1 MQRATY
7 PLERLFGRIL
17 TPFERFLKRTTA
29 GGIVLMVTTVVALIL
44 ANSPWGGA
52 FTQLWEQPGRIGI
65 GTLEL
70 ELSLQHWINDAFMAL
85 FFLLVGLE
93 LKREILVGELS
104 SLKGAALPMAAALGG
119 MLVPALIYYSFNQS
133 EDTVAGWGIPM
144 ATDIAFAVAI
154 LVLLAWRIP
163 RNLIVF
169 LTALAIVDDLGAVL
183 LIATFY
189 THAIDL
195 QALASAAAV
204 MAVLILCNQGG
215 IRHPLP
221 YGFLGVLLWLALLHS
236 GVHATIAGVLLAT
249 TIPARPA
256 FSPLRFSYRLQTLK
270 QAFREE
276 ILKRETSDG
285 PLSNQRLA
293 TIAKNVEKA
302 AQAPQQC
309 MEHSL
314 IPWVTLIVIPSFVLA
329 NAGID
334 FRTIQVNESL
344 IHPVTL
350 GVMVGLVAG
359 KFIGIG
365 GASWIAVA
373 LGIAVLPRGVRWR
386 HIFGVAW
393 LGGIGFTMSLFISQ
407 LAFVDNSS
415 LVERAKLGILLG
427 SVLAATLGL
436 TWLYLTRRKPYEPPV
451 TRRGQ
456 IPTHG
461 H

>member
-7 PLERLFGRIL
+7 PLEPLFGRIL

-29 GGIVLMVTTVVALIL
+29 GGIVLMVTTLLALIM
-44 ANSPWGGA
+44 ANSPWGEA
-52 FTQLWEQPGRIGI
+52 FTELWEQPGRIGI
-65 GTLEL
+65 GTLQL

-104 SLKGAALPMAAALGG
+104 SLKDAALPVAAALGG
-119 MLVPALIYYSFNQS
+119 MLVPALIYYGFNRGA
-133 EDTVAGWGIPM
+133 DTVAGWGIPM

-169 LTALAIVDDLGAVL
+169 LTALAIADDLSAVL
-183 LIATFY
+183 VIATFY
-189 THAIDL
+189 THAIDP

-221 YGFLGVLLWLALLHS
+221 YAFLGVLLWLALLYS
-236 GVHATIAGVLLAT
+236 GVHATIAGVLLAV

-256 FSPLRFSYRLQTLK
+256 FTPLQFNRRLQELK

-276 ILKRETSDG
+276 IVKQDTPDD
-285 PLSNQRLA
+285 PLSNQRMA
-293 TIAKNVEKA
+293 TIAENVEKA
-302 AQAPQQC
+302 AHAVQAPQQR

-314 IPWVTLIVIPSFVLA
+314 IPWVTLVVIPCFALA

-334 FRTIQVNESL
+334 FRTIQLNESL

-365 GASWIAVA
+365 GASWIAVT
-373 LGIAVLPRGVRWR
+373 LGIAVLPRGVRWP

-407 LAFVDNSS
+407 LAFVDNPN
-415 LVERAKLGILLG
+415 LVEQAKLGILLG

-436 TWLYLTRRKPYEPPV
+436 TWLYLTSRKPYEPP
-451 TRRGQ
+451 G
-456 IPTHG
+456 
-461 H
+461 

>member
-1 MQRATY
+1 MPRAMY
-7 PLERLFGRIL
+7 PLEPLFGRIL

-29 GGIVLMVTTVVALIL
+29 GGIVLLVTTLVALIL

-65 GTLEL
+65 GTLQL

-104 SLKGAALPMAAALGG
+104 SLKDAALPMAAALGG
-119 MLVPALIYYSFNQS
+119 MFVPALIYYSFNQGA
-133 EDTVAGWGIPM
+133 DTVAGWGIPM

-169 LTALAIVDDLGAVL
+169 LTAVAIVDDLGAVL

-204 MAVLILCNQGG
+204 MAVLILCNQAG

-221 YGFLGVLLWLALLHS
+221 YAFLGVLLWLALLYS
-236 GVHATIAGVLLAT
+236 GVHATITGVLLAS

-256 FSPLRFSYRLQTLK
+256 FSPLRFSYRLQELK

-276 ILKRETSDG
+276 ILKRETSMFG
-285 PLSNQRLA
+285 NQRLA
-293 TIAKNVEKA
+293 TIAENVEKA
-302 AQAPQQC
+302 AQAPQQR
-309 MEHSL
+309 MEHCL
-314 IPWVTLIVIPSFVLA
+314 TPWVTLIVIPSFVLA

-334 FRTIQVNESL
+334 FQTIQINESVV
-344 IHPVTL
+344 HPVTL

-407 LAFVDNSS
+407 LAFVDNPN
-415 LVERAKLGILLG
+415 LVEQAKLGILLG

-436 TWLYLTRRKPYEPPV
+436 TWLYLTSRKPYEPPGWI
-451 TRRGQ
+451 T
-456 IPTHG
+456 
-461 H
+461 